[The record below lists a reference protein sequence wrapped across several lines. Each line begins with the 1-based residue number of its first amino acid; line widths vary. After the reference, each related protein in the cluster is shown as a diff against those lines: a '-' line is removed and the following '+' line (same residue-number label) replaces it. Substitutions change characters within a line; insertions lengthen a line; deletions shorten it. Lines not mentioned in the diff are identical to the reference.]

1 MRENLRLVIALSFF
15 LFAIGAK
22 ANVGAKKSPSN
33 KLKCEVSILLR
44 ISNNRIKDSFAS
56 VDNNIFVFQNIN
68 LKTFLLILKILMIL
82 FSWKIKTIK

>member
-22 ANVGAKKSPSN
+22 ANVGVKKSPSK
-33 KLKCEVSILLR
+33 KLKCEMSILLR
-44 ISNNRIKDSFAS
+44 ISKNRIKASFAS

-68 LKTFLLILKILMIL
+68 LKTFPLILKNSLIL
-82 FSWKIKTIK
+82 FSLKIQGN